1 LSCHRVTGSQNL
13 KDLIQIDFPASWS
26 TVGQE
31 GWLVSQLILPSA
43 HYAASEK
50 GKCSSGRDA
59 IQAACV
65 KVAFLIIRKEAK
77 VLHL

>member
-1 LSCHRVTGSQNL
+1 M
-13 KDLIQIDFPASWS
+13 
-26 TVGQE
+26 GQE